1 MLTAFGPMT
10 VALLAT
16 VAVGG
21 VAYALLYPLISG
33 EARAEKRMKDITVAE
48 IEARRARKIPDAAS
62 SRRHQV
68 EESLKK
74 VEQRQRSR
82 KNPPLSARLQQAGL
96 NWTKNQFLIGSAA
109 LGIVGAALAFLFG
122 MAWYVALGIAFAAGA
137 GVPRWL
143 LAYLKKKRE
152 TRFTDELPNAI
163 DVIVRGVKAGLPLND
178 CIRVIASET
187 QEPVKGEFR
196 AIAEAMGV
204 GMPLGEACGK
214 MYDRVPLP
222 ESNFFG
228 IVIAI
233 QQSAGG
239 SLAEALANLSRVLRE
254 RRKMKAK
261 IQAMSMEAK
270 ASAAIIAALPIVVM
284 LLVYLTSPNYIEL
297 LWTKP
302 TGRMMLAASG
312 CWMLI
317 GTYVMRRMINFDF

>member
-1 MLTAFGPMT
+1 MFSLGPLA

-21 VAYALLYPLISG
+21 IAYALLYPLISS
-33 EARAEKRMKDITVAE
+33 EARTDKRLKEITVAE
-48 IEARRARKIPDAAS
+48 IEARRARKTADAAT
-62 SRRHQV
+62 SRRQQV

-74 VEQRQRSR
+74 VEERQKSR
-82 KNPPLSARLQQAGL
+82 KNPPLSARIQQAGL
-96 NWTKNQFLIGSAA
+96 DWSKRQFLIGSGVIGVVAGLVA
-109 LGIVGAALAFLFG
+109 LFFG
-122 MAWYVALGIAFAAGA
+122 LPWYVVLGLVFASSVGL
-137 GVPRWL
+137 PRWL

-152 TRFTDELPNAI
+152 ARFIAELPNAI

-178 CIRVIASET
+178 CIRVIAAET
-187 QEPVKGEFR
+187 SEPVKGEFR
-196 AIAEAMGV
+196 AIVESTSIGV
-204 GMPLGEACGK
+204 PLGEACGK

-261 IQAMSMEAK
+261 IEAMSMEAK
-270 ASAAIIAALPIVVM
+270 ASAVIIAALPIAVM
-284 LLVYLTSPNYIEL
+284 LLVYLTSPGYIEL
-297 LWTKP
+297 LWTTP
-302 TGRMMLAASG
+302 TGRMMLAGSVV
-312 CWMLI
+312 WMFT
-317 GTYVMRRMINFDF
+317 GTMVMRRMINFDF